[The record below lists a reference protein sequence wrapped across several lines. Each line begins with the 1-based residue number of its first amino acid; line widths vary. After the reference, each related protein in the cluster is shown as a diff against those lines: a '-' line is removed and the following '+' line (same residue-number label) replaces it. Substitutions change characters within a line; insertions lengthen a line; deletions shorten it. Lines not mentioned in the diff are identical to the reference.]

1 MITAIQY
8 HYESIFV
15 LEFCFYRSC
24 WETEYIVKEFET
36 IGTMD
41 ECLDFLM
48 LDVAAVVAPVIA
60 PLETL
65 TRDFLF
71 TALASRVGDI
81 NEVIDKLIEDI
92 QQ

>member
-1 MITAIQY
+1 M
-8 HYESIFV
+8 
-15 LEFCFYRSC
+15 
-24 WETEYIVKEFET
+24 KEFET

-48 LDVAAVVAPVIA
+48 LDVVAVVAPVIA
-60 PLETL
+60 PLDTL

-71 TALASRVGDI
+71 TALASRIGDI
-81 NEVIDKLIEDI
+81 NEVIIDKLVEVI